1 MVPLRVAILA
11 KMAYLAKMA
20 NMANICQSLSKNSNK
35 MAKGP
40 FESGDFDENGELS
53 RKI

>member
-1 MVPLRVAILA
+1 
-11 KMAYLAKMA
+11 MAYLAKMA
-20 NMANICQSLSKNSNK
+20 NMVNVCQRLSKNSNK

-53 RKI
+53 PKI